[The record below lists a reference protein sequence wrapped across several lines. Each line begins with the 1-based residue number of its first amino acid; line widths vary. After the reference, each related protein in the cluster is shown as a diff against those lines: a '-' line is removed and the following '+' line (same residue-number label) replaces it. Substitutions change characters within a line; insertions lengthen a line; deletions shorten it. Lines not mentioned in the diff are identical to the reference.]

1 MKMSDVTEKAEQYHE
16 QFKNAQT
23 DDERQLLASNHKSY
37 YAQLS
42 AKDKLEADKVHDAH
56 FAKAK
61 QKIEELE
68 PTLQR
73 AMEMLRRHEQQ
84 TA

>member
-1 MKMSDVTEKAEQYHE
+1 MSYVTQQAEQYHN
-16 QFKNAQT
+16 QFQNAKT
-23 DDERQLLASNHKSY
+23 DDERRTLASDYKNY

-42 AKDKLEADKVHDAH
+42 VEDKAEADKVHDAH
-56 FAKAK
+56 FIALK
-61 QKIEELE
+61 QKIEEFE

-73 AMEMLRRHEQQ
+73 AMDMLRRHKQQ